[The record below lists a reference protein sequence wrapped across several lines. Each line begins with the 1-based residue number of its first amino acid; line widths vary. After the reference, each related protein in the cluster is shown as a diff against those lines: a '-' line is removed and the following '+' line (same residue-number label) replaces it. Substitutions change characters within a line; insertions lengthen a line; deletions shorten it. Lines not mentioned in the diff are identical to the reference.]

1 MKGSKVVSIFRDGNI
16 TIPIFLFKHYKKW
29 NITLEEFLFL
39 MYFYHLG
46 DRFLFN
52 PQEFSNQLGME
63 LSEVMEKVDSLTS
76 KGLIRVEVSKN
87 EKGFME
93 EIVLLDDFFQKLSY
107 LVMDEGEE
115 KVDSNVY
122 ELIEKEFGRTLSPM
136 EYEIIKAWLDNHMS
150 EDLIKEAVKE
160 ATFNG
165 VSNLRYIDKI
175 LYEWGKSG
183 IQSVEDVEKRRKKHS
198 KKGKEEPVDI
208 QMVDWDWLDDDE

>member
-93 EIVLLDDFFQKLSY
+93 EIVLLEDFFQKLSY

-198 KKGKEEPVDI
+198 KKDKEEPVDI